1 MNMSNWLIKEEA
13 RTNNLFFFRYNKIR
27 KICSDIQVKDLNED
41 DGVEILIKK
50 LKTHFAKDTNQA
62 TFLAYGK
69 FKSFRRVAVIN
80 ITDFI

>member
-1 MNMSNWLIKEEA
+1 M
-13 RTNNLFFFRYNKIR
+13 
-27 KICSDIQVKDLNED
+27 
-41 DGVEILIKK
+41 EILIKK

-69 FKSFRRVAVIN
+69 FKSFRRAAVIN